1 MKKPQLLVRE
11 VDPALVAELKKRA
24 VANGRSAEAEH
35 RMILE
40 EALRGTKRR
49 SLAEALLNIPDCNDP
64 SVFDRRDENGDANAL
79 D

>member
-24 VANGRSAEAEH
+24 VANGRSAESEH
-35 RMILE
+35 RMILQDV
-40 EALRGTKRR
+40 LGGTTRI
-49 SLAEALLNIPDCNDP
+49 SLAEALLKIPTGIDT
-64 SVFDRRDENGDANAL
+64 SVFEREDGDANVF